1 MTLILFLCLLRAP
14 EFSRTPQL
22 VSEKT
27 PGRKP
32 GFQELMLSAVRWL
45 PNWMFLHPQA
55 ARIAFCAS
63 FHRLVE
69 ISSRSVGIYQ
79 IPSLEGK

>member
-1 MTLILFLCLLRAP
+1 MTLILFLCFLRAP
-14 EFSRTPQL
+14 EFSRTHQL

-55 ARIAFCAS
+55 PRIAFFAS

-69 ISSRSVGIYQ
+69 ISSGPVGIYQ
-79 IPSLEGK
+79 IVSLGR

>member
-1 MTLILFLCLLRAP
+1 VTLILFLCLLRAP

-45 PNWMFLHPQA
+45 PNWMF
-55 ARIAFCAS
+55 
-63 FHRLVE
+63 
-69 ISSRSVGIYQ
+69 Y
-79 IPSLEGK
+79 IPKQQE